1 MVQYSRVYCFTV
13 YEYDFKYIGGIF
25 VISTNDFKTG
35 VSVEIDGDAYMVVDF
50 QHVKPGKGSAFVRTK
65 LKNVRTG
72 NVLEKTFNAGE
83 KLPKAHLQR
92 KEMQYLY
99 NDGEAYIFMDLE
111 SFDQLPITEQQMGD
125 KVKYL
130 KENMNAFVLFFQ
142 GNIIGVDIP
151 GQVTL
156 EVVDTE
162 PSIKGG
168 TASGGSKP
176 ATLET
181 GAIVRVPFFVNVGDM
196 IRVNTET
203 GEYIERA

>member
-1 MVQYSRVYCFTV
+1 M
-13 YEYDFKYIGGIF
+13 
-25 VISTNDFKTG
+25 ISTNDFKTG
-35 VSVEIDGDAYMVVDF
+35 VSVEIDGDAYVVVDF

-92 KEMQYLY
+92 REMQYLY
-99 NDGEAYIFMDLE
+99 NDGDAYIFMDAE

-130 KENMNAFVLFFQ
+130 KENMNAYVLFFQ
-142 GNIIGVDIP
+142 DNIIGVDIP
-151 GQVTL
+151 AQVTL

-181 GAIVRVPFFVNVGDM
+181 GAVVRVPFFINVGDM

-203 GEYIERA
+203 DEYIERA